1 MKNHELRLL
10 LTICVAFTCWS

>member
-1 MKNHELRLL
+1 MKNHELWLL